1 MTGTEIVQQARE
13 QLAQMTGLKPDTVS
27 AFTKDEGGWHVA
39 VEMVELKRI
48 PEASDILATYDVN
61 LDDKGNLLRYQ
72 RTRRYLRSEVGE
84 QQN

>member
-1 MTGTEIVQQARE
+1 MVTTEIVQQARE
-13 QLAQMTGLKPDTVS
+13 QLAQMTGLKPDAVS
-27 AFTKDEGGWHVA
+27 AFTKDEEGWHIS
-39 VEMVELKRI
+39 VEMIELQRI

-84 QQN
+84 QQT